1 MGVSYAA
8 GRLRRI
14 PQRTVSGPALVTARR
29 TVFTLPVL
37 ALALSSALGQPL
49 AAGPRVAGLGGAAT
63 AVSVD
68 RHALGNPASPAT
80 TQGVGLALS
89 SSRSFGLS
97 ELDHVSAALAL
108 ATKIGSAAAVVE
120 SFGFEQFRRQT
131 MHVVVTPVTFF
142 QSLTVGARIS
152 YTRLVIRDFGSAGYA
167 RAALGLRI
175 RLSPTATVGMAIHNL
190 MRSRDDAADAIR
202 RIEFGSRL
210 LISDD
215 LAVNAVIS
223 KDAGFNPSAHL
234 ACEYV
239 LLGPLV
245 LRAAIATGPSAVS
258 FGIGVRHGIVEAGVA
273 SRRHQQLG
281 WSRSVGFAIGR

>member
-1 MGVSYAA
+1 M
-8 GRLRRI
+8 
-14 PQRTVSGPALVTARR
+14 
-29 TVFTLPVL
+29 
-37 ALALSSALGQPL
+37 
-49 AAGPRVAGLGGAAT
+49 
-63 AVSVD
+63 
-68 RHALGNPASPAT
+68 
-80 TQGVGLALS
+80 
-89 SSRSFGLS
+89 S

-131 MHVVVTPVTFF
+131 VHVVVTPVTFF

-152 YTRLVIRDFGSAGYA
+152 YTRLAIRDFGSAGYA

-175 RLSPTATVGMAIHNL
+175 RLSPTATAGMAIHNL
-190 MRSRDDAADAIR
+190 MRSREDAADTIR

-210 LISDD
+210 MISDD
-215 LAVNAVIS
+215 LAVNALIS
-223 KDAGFNPSAHL
+223 KDAGFDPSTHL

-239 LLGPLV
+239 VLGPLV
-245 LRAAIATGPSAVS
+245 LRAAIATGPPAVS

-273 SRRHQQLG
+273 SRRHQPLG